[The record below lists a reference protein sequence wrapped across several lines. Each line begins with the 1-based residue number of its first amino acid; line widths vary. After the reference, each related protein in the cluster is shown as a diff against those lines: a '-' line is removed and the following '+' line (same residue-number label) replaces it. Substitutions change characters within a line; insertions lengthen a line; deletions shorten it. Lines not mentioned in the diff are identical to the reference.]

1 MAKCLSAIF
10 LSIGLK
16 PIVIPNR
23 VQSLLKCNY
32 SLNTEQFHRNGDDQ
46 NENESI
52 EINRQRLLKIA
63 IIGVP
68 NAGKS
73 SIINSIVQRNI
84 CPYSCKVHTTRSSV
98 RAVRTVND
106 TQLVFLDTPGLV
118 DSTEITKYNLEKTF
132 ANDSVNS
139 IEEADIIGVIH
150 DVSNRYTRNR
160 LDPKVLRLL
169 HLYPNKD
176 SFLVLNKIDLLKSKS
191 YLLDLA
197 RSLTCYKN
205 KNIHIPEP
213 YTMTSEKINTHK
225 SSKIQERKLESF

>member
-1 MAKCLSAIF
+1 MAKYLNTIF

-16 PIVIPNR
+16 PIVTPYR
-23 VQSLLKCNY
+23 VHSLLKCNY
-32 SLNTEQFHRNGDDQ
+32 SLNPEKFHSNSDNQ
-46 NENESI
+46 NENDLI
-52 EINRQRLLKIA
+52 KIKRQRLLKIA

-150 DVSNRYTRNR
+150 DVSNRFTRNR

-176 SFLVLNKIDLLKSKS
+176 SFLVLNKVSL
-191 YLLDLA
+191 YL
-197 RSLTCYKN
+197 N
-205 KNIHIPEP
+205 KL
-213 YTMTSEKINTHK
+213 
-225 SSKIQERKLESF
+225 RKLIMNTGLLLIFK